1 MLELFG
7 MFLLALTPIIWLVVA
22 LCGMHME
29 AYKASIG
36 ALVVAIVAAILGW
49 QMSAVNVATAALE
62 GFAMAIWP
70 IVIVIIAAVFTYNLT
85 VHTGAM
91 ETIKHMLC
99 GVSSDMRVLTLLIG
113 WCFGGF
119 LEGMAGFG
127 TAVAIPASMLVAL
140 GLNPITAILA
150 CLIANGVPT
159 MFGSIGI
166 PTTTLASI
174 TGIDAIEL
182 ASTQA
187 IQVFPFV
194 VACPILMVMLVG
206 GGPKALKSA
215 LPVTLVAGLSFAIP
229 ELLAARFIGPA
240 LTDVVAAVASLVLT
254 FAFALSQKGKEVP
267 AEYRLGGASD
277 GDGAGEKADAAATE
291 SVADDVR
298 AWSPFILIFVVLLLT
313 SKLFPFI
320 NTPLSSIAST
330 VNIYAGDPTATLTF
344 TWINTPGVL
353 IFICGIVG
361 GLIQGCSAKEMA
373 GVLADTCKQMSKTIV
388 TMLGVLACAKIMG
401 YSGMIASIAAFFVGT
416 LGGAYPVVAPLLGA
430 LGTFV
435 TGSGT
440 SSEVLFGNVQLQ
452 AASSIGANSTWLVAA
467 NSLGTS
473 AGKMLSPQNI
483 AIGCAACGLVG
494 KDGEIMGK
502 IAKYAFGF
510 AICMAI
516 LVFVGAK
523 FIAA

>member
-1 MLELFG
+1 MLELVG
-7 MFLLALTPIIWLVVA
+7 MFVLALTPIIWLVIA
-22 LCGMHME
+22 LCGLHME
-29 AYKASIG
+29 AYKASLG
-36 ALVVAIVAAILGW
+36 ALVVAILAAVLGW
-49 QMSAVNVATAALE
+49 QMSAVNVVTAALE

-99 GVSSDMRVLTLLIG
+99 GVSSDKRVLTLLIG

-127 TAVAIPASMLVAL
+127 TAVAIPASMLMAL
-140 GLNPITAILA
+140 GLNPVTAILA

-174 TGIDAIEL
+174 TGIDAIQL
-182 ASTQA
+182 AGTQA

-194 VACPILMVMLVG
+194 IACPILMVMLVG
-206 GGPKALKSA
+206 GGPKALKGA

-229 ELLAARFIGPA
+229 ELLAAEFIGPA
-240 LTDVVAAVASLVLT
+240 LTDVVASVCSLVLT
-254 FAFALSQKGKEVP
+254 FVFALSQKGREVP
-267 AEYRLGGASD
+267 EEYCLAAS
-277 GDGAGEKADAAATE
+277 ASPEAAAETTSE
-291 SVADDVR
+291 QLR

-320 NTPLSSIAST
+320 NTPLSSIATT

-361 GLIQGCSAKEMA
+361 GLIQKCSPAEMW
-373 GVLADTCKQMSKTIV
+373 GVLVDTCKQMSKTIV

-401 YSGMIASIAAFFVGT
+401 YSGMIGSIAAFFVSA
-416 LGGAYPVVAPLLGA
+416 LGSFYPLVAPLLGA

-440 SSEVLFGNVQLQ
+440 SSEVLFGNVQLE
-452 AASSIGANSTWLVAA
+452 AASSIGADPTWLVAA

-502 IAKYAFGF
+502 VAKYAFGF
-510 AICMAI
+510 AICMAV
-516 LVFVGAK
+516 LVYVGS
-523 FIAA
+523 IVLG